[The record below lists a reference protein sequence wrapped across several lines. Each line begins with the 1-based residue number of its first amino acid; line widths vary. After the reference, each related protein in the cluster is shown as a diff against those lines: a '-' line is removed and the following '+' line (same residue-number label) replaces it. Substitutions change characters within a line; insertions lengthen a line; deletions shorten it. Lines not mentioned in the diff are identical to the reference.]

1 MCDTRAVTPAQESD
15 LVASHPAG
23 LDAAKRFVELH
34 SEHLE
39 QLDLSTVLTFSP
51 LQEVILEK
59 LGTMPDLFSSVG
71 VTMTDYLKQAPPDDV
86 RLFIWALEE
95 HRDEFVS
102 CHSMLDDFFDMM
114 GTCALLH
121 QLSLRLQP
129 FCCVLGS

>member
-1 MCDTRAVTPAQESD
+1 MRSRAQESD
-15 LVASHPAG
+15 LLASPPAG
-23 LDAAKRFVELH
+23 LNAAKRFVELH

-59 LGTMPDLFSSVG
+59 LGAMPDLFSSVG

-114 GTCALLH
+114 GTCTLLH
-121 QLSLRLQP
+121 QLSLCLQL
-129 FCCVLGS
+129 FCSVFGS

>member
-1 MCDTRAVTPAQESD
+1 M
-15 LVASHPAG
+15 
-23 LDAAKRFVELH
+23 ELH

-59 LGTMPDLFSSVG
+59 LGAMPDLFSSVG

-114 GTCALLH
+114 GTCTLLH
-121 QLSLRLQP
+121 QLSICLQP
-129 FCCVLGS
+129 FCSVFGS